1 MGGRLLQF
9 GDESRSEDVAGC
21 VAKHRI
27 PAPGEG
33 AAAAAGRRLAA
44 AASGRRREGRRRDDD
59 AAAAAAESGESAA
72 RERRSARDAIAMAA
86 AKP

>member
-1 MGGRLLQF
+1 MLQF
-9 GDESRSEDVAGC
+9 GDESRSEDVAGW

-33 AAAAAGRRLAA
+33 AAAAGRRLAA
-44 AASGRRREGRRRDDD
+44 AASGQRSAGRRRDED
-59 AAAAAAESGESAA
+59 AVAESGESAA